1 MVGSITEIVVAS
13 AVVALLAGL
22 LKYTFGSGDR
32 GGALP
37 EVDGDVG
44 LLETVAVVPT
54 REAADILAARLA
66 RERVRTTVSRTEV
79 GWKLLV
85 FPEQAEDAR
94 VVLHM
99 GE

>member
-22 LKYTFGSGDR
+22 LKYTFGTGNR
-32 GGALP
+32 GALP

>member
-1 MVGSITEIVVAS
+1 
-13 AVVALLAGL
+13 
-22 LKYTFGSGDR
+22 
-32 GGALP
+32 
-37 EVDGDVG
+37 VG

-54 REAADILAARLA
+54 REAAEILAARLA
-66 RERVRTTVSRTEV
+66 RERVRTTVARSEQ

-85 FPEQAEDAR
+85 FPEQADDAR

>member
-1 MVGSITEIVVAS
+1 MAGSIGEIVAAIVAV
-13 AVVALLAGL
+13 AVLAGL
-22 LKYTFGSGDR
+22 LKYTFGSGHR
-32 GGALP
+32 GALP

-54 REAADILAARLA
+54 REAADVLAARLT
-66 RERVRTTVSRTEV
+66 RERVRTTVGRTEV